1 MGKIIEYIASETE
14 GKPFAS
20 YRFCYDVEKQ
30 TNVENVEE
38 QKLRNLQEYAENV
51 KDASTRNMAIL
62 AQAAMKR
69 KPLFHYFLDGSRMVY
84 KVDDIQYDSKVYPV
98 IAGQISVACCERE
111 MLSDEVSFGSFS
123 HVDEEAY
130 SVLSL
135 PEVANPTGERK
146 DLFFGNLCRKTNEQ
160 EIAQRNNLTI
170 RKILPYSTLIRGD
183 ETLEK
188 HAIACV
194 QDEMIACEKAIVAR
208 LVAKHKLSR
217 NSYLIKDGSLQYKTM
232 KSGEYGEM
240 NKIRSNYQCVVG
252 VSKTF
257 NPDFMKDNKNRSMAA
272 DIANL
277 PLFHRTPA
285 FKWKDP
291 SSLCEASF
299 AIWYVRIRQREYTS
313 NPYAGVL
320 KIEKML
326 MTGQEDEFGLDT
338 EEINMITANIIN
350 ERNPV
355 CYGTDDRWANH
366 LYPVYMTEKYCKS
379 KFKSAYY
386 FLNLF

>member
-1 MGKIIEYIASETE
+1 MGKIIEYIAKETE

-20 YRFCYDVEKQ
+20 YRYCYDSESQSGAENLEEK
-30 TNVENVEE
+30 E
-38 QKLRNLQEYAENV
+38 LRNLRDYAENV
-51 KDASTRNMAIL
+51 KDAKTRNMAYL
-62 AQAAMKR
+62 AGEAMKR
-69 KPLFHYFLDGSRMVY
+69 APLFRYFLDGSRMVY
-84 KVDDIQYDSKVYPV
+84 KVDDIQYDSKVYPIV
-98 IAGQISVACCERE
+98 AGQISVACCERK
-111 MLSDEVSFGSFS
+111 MLSDGITFGSFA
-123 HVDEEAY
+123 HVEEEAY

-135 PEVANPTGERK
+135 PEVANPTGEK
-146 DLFFGNLCRKTNEQ
+146 PNLFFGNLCRKANEQ
-160 EIAQRNNLTI
+160 EVSKRNSI
-170 RKILPYSTLIRGD
+170 VIKKILPYSTLVRGE

-194 QDEMIACEKAIVAR
+194 QDEMIDCEKAIVAR
-208 LVAKHKLSR
+208 LVAQHKLTR

-240 NKIRSNYQCVVG
+240 NRIRSNYQCVVG
-252 VSKTF
+252 VSKNF
-257 NPDFMKDNKNRSMAA
+257 NPDLMQDNKGRSMAA

-285 FKWKDP
+285 FKWQPDP
-291 SSLCEASF
+291 SLCEASF
-299 AIWYVRIRQREYTS
+299 AIWYVRIRERGYTA
-313 NPYAGVL
+313 NPYAGIL

-326 MTGQEDEFGLDT
+326 MTGQEDEFGLNS
-338 EEINMITANIIN
+338 EEINVITANIIN

-355 CYGTDDRWANH
+355 CYGTDARWANH
-366 LYPVYMTEKYCKS
+366 IYPVYMTERYCKS